1 MKKIT
6 RIIVVVGIVTALVVV
21 RAKRLRQKEGAPLP
35 VELPPAMEVVPVIQG
50 KVVNSRHVLGT
61 VVGADE
67 MDVAPQVMA
76 QVLEM
81 KVREGAAVQK
91 GDLLAALHP
100 SEFRDAVAEAEAG
113 VASAQK
119 VHQAQRS
126 ATARDRRLFEVKG
139 IAQEEWERSQ
149 AADAAASAA
158 LEVAQKRLETAKTRL
173 GYTQITAPLN
183 GVVARR
189 LADPGELAVPGKPL
203 FKLVR
208 QESVRVRAALPLE
221 DFPGLCAGQPVALTL
236 SGRTLAAAIS
246 RVFPAMGD
254 SHLASFEC
262 DITNPPP
269 GLVSGATVGVD
280 VQLSSAEGVVVPAD
294 ALLEGEKGTWVFA
307 APNGVIRPIPVQVLV
322 RSLDQAAV
330 TGEVPVGE
338 PVVVARPSRLM
349 TLAAGMKVTT
359 TAQAKAGEGQP

>member
-1 MKKIT
+1 VKKYI
-6 RIIVVVGIVTALVVV
+6 GIVLVVAIVAALVIV
-21 RAKRLRQKEGAPLP
+21 RAKRVRQKEGAPLP
-35 VELPPAMEVVPVIQG
+35 VELPPAVEVVPVTQG

-67 MDVAPQVMA
+67 VDVAPQVMA

-81 KVREGAAVQK
+81 KVREGAEVKK
-91 GDLLAALHP
+91 GDLLAALDS
-100 SEFRDAVAEAEAG
+100 SEFRNSVAEAEAG

-119 VHQAQRS
+119 AYQAQGS

-183 GVVARR
+183 GAVARR

-208 QESVRVRAALPLE
+208 QESVRVLAELPPE
-221 DFPGLCAGQPVALTL
+221 DLPRLRVGQPVTVTL
-236 SGRTLAAAIS
+236 FAHALAAAIC

-262 DITNPPP
+262 EITNPPP
-269 GLVSGATVGVD
+269 GLVSGATAGVD
-280 VQLSSAEGVVVPAD
+280 VELNSAQGLVVPAD
-294 ALLEGEKGTWVFA
+294 ALLEGEQGTWIFA
-307 APNGVIRPIPVQVLV
+307 VDHGTVRPIQVEVLV
-322 RSLDQAAV
+322 RSMDRATV
-330 TGEVPVGE
+330 KGEVRLGE
-338 PVVVARPSRLM
+338 PLIVARPSRLM
-349 TLAAGMKVTT
+349 TLAAGMKVTLAT
-359 TAQAKAGEGQP
+359 GAKGGKGQP